1 MHNSKT
7 TYLNFFK
14 LNSIPIKEVY
24 KFSIFKEVND
34 TKKNP
39 HHIANEKKGV
49 YIGDYEIISY
59 LKPKEI
65 EFEVQDFLSIREDYQ
80 EKLLN
85 SYLRYNY
92 FIKLNKNLAL
102 NTARALPEHN
112 CTIKQEL
119 HHSVSK
125 LDKEFYVAIDI
136 KHTFDPLYDILR
148 YCNFDIDKL
157 SMLKAK
163 HKKVR
168 PENSKST
175 AVIVD
180 IISHKHDRYN
190 KILNDILNYYK
201 TKGKE
206 VALKYENE
214 PILEVMFLNTKNQ
227 TYHYLAGAL
236 YPVIE
241 AFDIKEKIKELVIS
255 NKDRTNILVS
265 IIKENLPY
273 IIEPKPLVKECL
285 EFEHIGMKALGWNG
299 GEKFCNKS
307 KDCFSMFSV
316 KEGIYKIL
324 PYKVPEILKGNVIPV
339 FLIADESLK
348 NNKEIQDKKP
358 INTILKSLTNV
369 GKGKEG
375 YPIFEN
381 FSAHGKLYYFDL
393 RKVNDLILKIEQIL
407 ESKNF
412 KKDAVLPLVITLGKE
427 DDMHLDDD
435 YYSELK
441 EKLLQKGFI
450 HQHIILEHLMR
461 SYSRKIQYKN
471 FEIDNLILQ
480 ILLKYGIYPYVPNI
494 NFSYDYIVGVD
505 VGEDIYGDRKI
516 GGAISVFN
524 KNGLIEAIIPVSIT
538 TAGEQINIGKLL
550 DTLSLYTNIQDK
562 NLLILR
568 DGILYDKEIEESID
582 KINRLNSKITFL
594 NIVKNHNMRVLDDD
608 QGRKGIILKD
618 HLALLLNH
626 KFEGARS
633 VKITSKVV
641 IENGNISNEKITEE
655 DLHNIYALSNINYSN
670 IYINSERLKHPAPI
684 HYADKFVKALGKG
697 YKLREDLLKHGYLY
711 FL

>member
-1 MHNSKT
+1 MYKSKN

-14 LNSIPIKEVY
+14 LKNVPIKEVY

-39 HHIANEKKGV
+39 HRIANEKKGV
-49 YIGDYEIISY
+49 YVGGYEIISY
-59 LKPKEI
+59 LKPKES
-65 EFEVQDFLSIREDYQ
+65 EFEVQDFLSIREEYQ

-85 SYLRYNY
+85 SYLKYNH
-92 FIKLNKNLAL
+92 FIKLNQYLASS
-102 NTARALPEHN
+102 TAETLPEHK
-112 CTIKQEL
+112 CIIKQEL

-125 LDKEFYVAIDI
+125 LNNEFYVAIDI
-136 KHTFDPLYDILR
+136 KHTFDPLYDIWQ
-148 YCNFDIDKL
+148 YCDFDLEKIYL
-157 SMLKAK
+157 LKAK
-163 HKKVR
+163 HKKVK
-168 PENSKST
+168 PKDSGST

-180 IISHKHDRYN
+180 IISPENDRYS
-190 KILNDILNYYK
+190 KILKDILNYYK
-201 TKGKE
+201 TKGNE
-206 VALKYENE
+206 VVLKYENE
-214 PILEVMFLNTKNQ
+214 PILEVMFSNTKNQ
-227 TYHYLAGAL
+227 TYHYLAEFL

-241 AFDIKEKIKELVIS
+241 VFDLRGKIKELIIS
-255 NKDRTNILVS
+255 NKKRTALLVN
-265 IIKENLPY
+265 IIKEKLSD
-273 IIEPKPLVKECL
+273 IIEHKPLVRECL
-285 EFEHIGMKALGWNG
+285 EFEHIGIKALDWNNN
-299 GEKFCNKS
+299 EKFCNKA
-307 KDCFSMFSV
+307 KECFSMFSF

-348 NNKEIQDKKP
+348 DNKEIRDKKP
-358 INTILKSLTNV
+358 LNTILKSLRNI
-369 GKGKEG
+369 GKGKEN
-375 YPIFEN
+375 YPIFKN
-381 FSAHGKLYYFDL
+381 FSDYEKLYYFNL
-393 RKVNDLILKIEQIL
+393 RNVNELILKMEQIL

-427 DDMHLDDD
+427 DDIHLDDD

-450 HQHIILEHLMR
+450 HQHIILEHLLR
-461 SYSRKIQYKN
+461 SYSTQIWYKN

-480 ILLKYGIYPYVPNI
+480 ILLKYGIYPYVPNV
-494 NFSYDYIVGVD
+494 NFPYDYIIGVD

-524 KNGLIEAIIPVSIT
+524 KNGLIETIIPVSII
-538 TAGEQINIGKLL
+538 TAGEQVSIGKLL
-550 DTLSLYTNIQDK
+550 DALSLYTDIKNK

-582 KINRLNSKITFL
+582 KIKRLNSKITFL
-594 NIVKNHNMRVLDDD
+594 NIVKNHNMRILDDD
-608 QGRKGIILKD
+608 HGRKGIVLKD

-641 IENGNISNEKITEE
+641 IENGNIFNEKITPE
-655 DLHNIYALSNINYSN
+655 DLYNIYALSNINYSN
-670 IYINSERLKHPAPI
+670 IYINSERLRYPAPI